1 MRDMRDKI
9 PPFLLE
15 NASAVPERQTG
26 MLKESFIDK
35 GLMQVGEVI
44 RTAYLQWEFASR
56 TGFFQRTD
64 PRIKILFLVVFAVI
78 ISLKREVYAE
88 LLIALFLFMSV
99 AVSRL
104 NLTSFYK
111 RVFLF
116 SFFFGFLIAL
126 PSSLNLITKG
136 DIVIPLVHLSQ
147 PHRFWIYQIPAQIGI
162 TREGLLGVCMLS
174 LRVMNSLSL
183 ALLVLFTTPLPEI
196 IKALKVLRVP
206 DVFLMI
212 LFLSY
217 KYIFIFAKTLEDI
230 HLAKKSRLVGK
241 VKSTEGRQWIAGRIA
256 FIFRKTQRRCEEVFK
271 AMVAR
276 GFSQEIRLHQFRKLT
291 LDDHF
296 VGWGLLGFAV
306 LFLAL

>member
-1 MRDMRDKI
+1 MRDRI
-9 PPFLLE
+9 PHFLLE
-15 NASAVPERQTG
+15 TAPVVSEKQG
-26 MLKESFIDK
+26 GKLKESFIDK
-35 GLMQVGEVI
+35 GLVQVGEVI
-44 RTAYLQWEFASR
+44 RTAYLQWEFAAR
-56 TGFFQRTD
+56 TGFFQQTD

-88 LLIALFLFMSV
+88 FLIALFLFMIV

-104 NLTSFYK
+104 SLTSFYK
-111 RVFLF
+111 RVFFF

-136 DIVIPLVHLSQ
+136 DIVIPLFHLSQ
-147 PHRFWIYQIPAQIGI
+147 PHRFWIYQIPAEIGI

-196 IKALKVLRVP
+196 IKALKVLKVP

-217 KYIFIFAKTLEDI
+217 KYIFVFAKTLQDI

-241 VKSTEGRQWIAGRIA
+241 VRSKEGRQWIAGRMA

-276 GFSQEIRLHQFRKLT
+276 GFSQEIRLHQFKKLT
-291 LDDHF
+291 VRDHL
-296 VGWGLLGFAV
+296 VGCGLFGFAV